1 MSWQEII
8 IQDVGRAGVYV
19 ALIIA
24 TFAGAWEIFKRVQL
38 SRKKLAKKEDLV
50 KVEDQMS
57 SFVTKEDFLRL
68 EDEID
73 TIRKDI
79 HIKIDEIK
87 KSNDGLSDSI
97 KELTNRYHEIDKN
110 LAVVAK
116 K

>member
-1 MSWQEII
+1 MAVHGGQFGLAIAI
-8 IQDVGRAGVYV
+8 MGGIFLLYQAV
-19 ALIIA
+19 ASKIHSSSKK
-24 TFAGAWEIFKRVQL
+24 FAR
-38 SRKKLAKKEDLV
+38 KEDL
-50 KVEDQMS
+50 
-57 SFVTKEDFLRL
+57 LRL

-87 KSNDGLSDSI
+87 KSTDGLTDSI